1 MLIQEQSQ
9 KLKNLN
15 QKLLQSK
22 LNELRIANVKKI
34 IMTAESEWAQQFWKK
49 TLAALQYNNQR

>member
-1 MLIQEQSQ
+1 MRIQEQSQ
-9 KLKNLN
+9 KLKTN

-34 IMTAESEWAQQFWKK
+34 IMTAESEWAQQFWKH
-49 TLAALQYNNQR
+49 TLAALQHNNQR

>member
-1 MLIQEQSQ
+1 MRIQEQSQ
-9 KLKNLN
+9 KLKTN

-34 IMTAESEWAQQFWKK
+34 IMTAESEWAQQFWKQ
-49 TLAALQYNNQR
+49 TLAALLNNNQR